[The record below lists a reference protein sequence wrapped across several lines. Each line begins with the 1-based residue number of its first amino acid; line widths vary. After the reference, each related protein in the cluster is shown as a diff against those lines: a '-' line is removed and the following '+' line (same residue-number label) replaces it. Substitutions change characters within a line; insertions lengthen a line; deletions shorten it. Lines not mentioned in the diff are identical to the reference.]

1 MILALGKLRQ
11 EHYCEFEALVTYI
24 ASSRSASIVEIL
36 SQKNKQKQDS

>member
-24 ASSRSASIVEIL
+24 VSSRSASTAETL
-36 SQKNKQKQDS
+36 SQKTNKNK